1 MKNDGHTLGQ
11 WYLREDTQEMFQVID
26 DDEQSGTIR
35 VQLFDGSLDEIE
47 PESWRALSPV
57 PVAPPEDWTGPLDL
71 ETADFEEWTDEER
84 DSPIDVFRDD
94 REPWE
99 DIVLQELSELGLD
112 EEEAA
117 WASGSVGARFD
128 RSEGTGIKT
137 PVRSHL

>member
-1 MKNDGHTLGQ
+1 
-11 WYLREDTQEMFQVID
+11 
-26 DDEQSGTIR
+26 
-35 VQLFDGSLDEIE
+35 
-47 PESWRALSPV
+47 V

-84 DSPIDVFRDD
+84 EPPIDVFRDD

-99 DIVLQELSELGLD
+99 DIVLQELSELDLD

-117 WASGSVGARFD
+117 WASRSVGARFD

-137 PVRSHL
+137 PVRSPL